1 MGLEGSNL
9 RTPLRRRRGSS
20 CYGMCACDFLSYLSY
35 IRILTH
41 HERYLTV
48 LLRPEVVGTYAPHSI
63 LCEAQVGGLVT
74 LQAVER
80 LAQRLLGR
88 LDPLSE
94 GERSA
99 FVRVAEGQGEF
110 AVLAADDGQG

>member
-1 MGLEGSNL
+1 MAGGGSMCSLTTVPWGTTEG
-9 RTPLRRRRGSS
+9 
-20 CYGMCACDFLSYLSY
+20 FLIVHLYTEL
-35 IRILTH
+35 
-41 HERYLTV
+41 
-48 LLRPEVVGTYAPHSI
+48 VVADAPHGI